1 MKKKIIIPILI
12 LVIAA
17 SIIFWYTRSNAT
29 KNNNQ
34 QFKVEEVR
42 RGDIEALVV
51 TTGTLNPVKIVDVGS
66 QVSGRIKNIY
76 VDFNSK
82 VKQGQ
87 VIAELDQ
94 EFFLTRVKQN
104 EANFQSAKASLEK
117 TKVNL
122 ENIKKQYE
130 RSLELF
136 EKELISFET
145 KENSE
150 TQYYSAKADVQSAEA
165 GIKQAES
172 QLESGKVDLE
182 YTVIK
187 SPIDGI
193 VINRNIN
200 VGQTVA
206 ASFQAPVLFQIAD
219 KLDKM
224 QVECSVDE
232 ADIGKVQEGQKVR
245 FTVDAFPDENFSGRV
260 IQVRYSPV
268 TVQNVVTYTTI
279 VQVDNPE
286 LKLRPGMTAN
296 ASIVVGQ
303 ASNALL
309 VSNAALRFTPQL
321 SAEEMKAIFEANHKE
336 DSGSGASGGPPAEQ
350 PRPLSGGNAPGQM
363 HGVKPKNISRDS
375 IKNNKA

>member
-1 MKKKIIIPILI
+1 
-12 LVIAA
+12 
-17 SIIFWYTRSNAT
+17 
-29 KNNNQ
+29 
-34 QFKVEEVR
+34 
-42 RGDIEALVV
+42 
-51 TTGTLNPVKIVDVGS
+51 
-66 QVSGRIKNIY
+66 
-76 VDFNSK
+76 
-82 VKQGQ
+82 
-87 VIAELDQ
+87 
-94 EFFLTRVKQN
+94 
-104 EANFQSAKASLEK
+104 
-117 TKVNL
+117 
-122 ENIKKQYE
+122 
-130 RSLELF
+130 
-136 EKELISFET
+136 
-145 KENSE
+145 
-150 TQYYSAKADVQSAEA
+150 VQSAEA

-172 QLESGKVDLE
+172 QLESSKVDLE

-187 SPIDGI
+187 SPIDGM

-245 FTVDAFPDENFSGRV
+245 FTVDAFPEENFSGRV

-303 ASNALL
+303 AKDALL

-321 SAEEMKAIFEANHKE
+321 SAEEMKKIFEANHKE
-336 DSGSGASGGPPAEQ
+336 DSATGASGGQPAEQ
-350 PRPLSGGNAPGQM
+350 HRPSSGGHAAGQM
-363 HGVKPKNISRDS
+363 HGARPKNISRVWIIDEQGKLKPVFLKEGVTDNTYTEVLQANLKEGQKVIIGMES
-375 IKNNKA
+375 ESAGGGPGSSSVRGIMRVMH